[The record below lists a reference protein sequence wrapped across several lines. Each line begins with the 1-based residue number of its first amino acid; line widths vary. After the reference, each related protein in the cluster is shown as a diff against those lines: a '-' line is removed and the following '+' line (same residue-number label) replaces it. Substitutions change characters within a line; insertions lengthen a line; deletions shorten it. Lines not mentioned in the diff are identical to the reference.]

1 MLCTVDKKYEIEK
14 FAENALQAD
23 TRYHPNGKVIKE
35 ILEVLEMLK
44 DDIPQKVGANA
55 YKE

>member
-35 ILEVLEMLK
+35 ILEVLETLK